1 MENVKIIN
9 LTGHPLT
16 ITDGEKI
23 MTLPSE
29 GRVRVDSSKKTLR
42 TVWYEGIGMPV
53 VGIKRKEVTGL
64 PPPEDGV
71 VYIVSGIA
79 ADTANRD
86 DVLSP
91 GGLVREN
98 GKGRV
103 MGCRQFIRVVEK
115 LSQTVG
121 IAGMAEWQTQET

>member
-1 MENVKIIN
+1 MENVKLVN

-16 ITDGEKI
+16 ITNGTQI

-29 GRVRVDSSKKTLR
+29 GRARVNSRKR
-42 TVWYEGIGMPV
+42 TIRKLSIDGLEIPV
-53 VGIKRKEVTGL
+53 VGVQRLEVTGV
-64 PPPEDGV
+64 PPPQDGV
-71 VYIVSGIA
+71 IYIVSGIA

-98 GKGRV
+98 NKGRV
-103 MGCRQFIRVVEK
+103 QGCTYFIRLV
-115 LSQTVG
+115 T
-121 IAGMAEWQTQET
+121 